1 MKVFL
6 EILGESYIQ
15 SLILIITVAVTAI
28 IYFLQKRDE
37 KRNAARMIVMQI
49 DSLNSRVDSLMRILG
64 TDVARFDS
72 DKFWQTEDVL
82 EESKW
87 DQYKQLFVKKLNY
100 NEIISLNNYYA
111 NIISIGKQQA
121 EIKNMMSCLFK
132 KHYESSMNI
141 SDIDFQKMEFSMR
154 IPTLFFQTMQNQY
167 ERILLARSAVPYDK
181 LKKITNI

>member
-6 EILGESYIQ
+6 EILGEGYTQ
-15 SLILIITVAVTAI
+15 SLILIVTVAVTAI

-49 DSLNSRVDSLMRILG
+49 DSLNSKVDSLMRTLG
-64 TDVARFDS
+64 KDITSVEL
-72 DKFWQTEDVL
+72 DKFWQTEDIL

-111 NIISIGKQQA
+111 NILSIGKQQE
-121 EIKNMMSCLFK
+121 EIKNMMKLLYK
-132 KHYESSMNI
+132 KHFEDSIHI
-141 SDIDFQKMEFSMR
+141 SDTEFPQKKFHMR

-167 ERILLARSAVPYDK
+167 ESIMIARRAVPYDR